1 LTRPGDRARRQGA
14 AGALLLVALASCV
27 VAPPARGE
35 EFAVEAAR
43 GALPDVERGA
53 GAGIATAAT
62 TPEIDEA
69 LVKLR
74 EAEWIDRLTG
84 VYALQRMGA
93 DAAPAAPALV
103 AGLAD
108 DNGLVRTESAEALY
122 RIGAPSV
129 DLLVAQV
136 ASPRPEVRLL
146 AVETLGRI
154 GLPAAAAVPALRAAT
169 TDDDADVRDAATFA
183 VSVVQ
188 PADVKQWLLK
198 IAYEIGDEPYGIP
211 VVVAAFT
218 AISLIGG
225 ARSMLRSFRRRRAA
239 SVVTTG
245 SDVASTPPD
254 LEDDADDE
262 DADEAA
268 DADFSPQDAPVTASP
283 SSARAGSS
291 GARADV
297 VAPQGLA
304 FAGAGLVAMSVGILV
319 AVLATFT
326 ERGVE
331 ERHGVYHFAGL
342 FFLFGYLF
350 TKLGLKG
357 AWVARQA
364 RRRREA
370 NTERWL
376 RDRAWSRDGTG
387 PIRSER
393 VLPNLLALLLWVAFL
408 LPFHTVWRL
417 PLAYWGVWIVLAI
430 FDLIGVAILVAVL
443 RRIWRRL
450 RAGRAF
456 LRWQGVP
463 VRPGGTFSA
472 RFETAKR
479 LGGGPPLEAKLRCLR
494 DRSENPVI
502 GDEPAA
508 DAEEVYVAE
517 KTFPLHDR
525 PEGGSWAQLSFAVP
539 ADARGTDAYSGRP
552 VRWVVTVGLPTA
564 GPDFRTTFP
573 VPIYR

>member
-1 LTRPGDRARRQGA
+1 MS
-14 AGALLLVALASCV
+14 LASCV
-27 VAPPARGE
+27 GARPARGQE
-35 EFAVEAAR
+35 VAVEAER
-43 GALPDVERGA
+43 GALPDVERSAAEGVGA
-53 GAGIATAAT
+53 TGAT

-74 EAEWIDRLTG
+74 EPEWIDRLTG
-84 VYALQRMGA
+84 VYALQRMGS
-93 DAAPAAPALV
+93 DAAPAAPAL
-103 AGLAD
+103 AAALAD
-108 DNGLVRTESAEALY
+108 ENGLVRMESAEALH

-136 ASPRPEVRLL
+136 ASPRPEVRLV

-154 GLPAAAAVPALRAAT
+154 GLPAVAAVPVLRAAT
-169 TDDDADVRDAATFA
+169 TDDDADVRDAATFTL
-183 VSVVQ
+183 SVVQ
-188 PADVKQWLLK
+188 PAGLEQWLFK
-198 IAYEIGDEPYGIP
+198 VAYEIGDEPYGIP
-211 VVVAAFT
+211 AVAAVFA
-218 AISLIGG
+218 AISLLGG
-225 ARSMLRSFRRRRAA
+225 ARAALRSLRRRRKASITTTSTDLAA
-239 SVVTTG
+239 APQDAAD
-245 SDVASTPPD
+245 DV
-254 LEDDADDE
+254 EDE
-262 DADEAA
+262 DADDAT
-268 DADFSPQDAPVTASP
+268 DADLAAQDAPVTALP
-283 SSARAGSS
+283 TSARVRSS
-291 GARADV
+291 GVRADV

-319 AVLATFT
+319 ALLATFA
-326 ERGVE
+326 ERSVE

-357 AWVARQA
+357 AWTARQA
-364 RRRREA
+364 RQRREA

-376 RDRAWSRDGTG
+376 RDRAWRRDGTG
-387 PIRSER
+387 PIKSER

-430 FDLIGVAILVAVL
+430 FDLIGVVILVAVV

-494 DRSENPVI
+494 DRSENPMI

-539 ADARGTDAYSGRP
+539 SDARGTDSYSGRP

>member
-1 LTRPGDRARRQGA
+1 MV
-14 AGALLLVALASCV
+14 ALVLLASCV
-27 VAPPARGE
+27 VALPARGDE
-35 EFAVEAAR
+35 PAVEAERA
-43 GALPDVERGA
+43 ALPDVERAAAARLGA
-53 GAGIATAAT
+53 VGAT
-62 TPEIDEA
+62 TPEIEAA
-69 LVKLR
+69 LVELR
-74 EAEWIDRLTG
+74 EPEWIDRLTG

-103 AGLAD
+103 AALAD
-108 DNGLVRTESAEALY
+108 ENGLVRTESAEALH
-122 RIGAPSV
+122 RIGAPAVS
-129 DLLVAQV
+129 LLVEQV

-154 GLPAAAAVPALRAAT
+154 GLPAVAAVPALRAAAA
-169 TDDDADVRDAATFA
+169 DDDADVRDAATFA
-183 VSVVQ
+183 LSVVQ
-188 PADVKQWLLK
+188 PVGVEQWLFK
-198 IAYEIGDEPYGIP
+198 VAYEVGDEPYGIP
-211 VVVAAFT
+211 AVVAAFT
-218 AISLIGG
+218 AISLLGA
-225 ARSMLRSFRRRRAA
+225 ARSALRSSRRRRGGRVAA
-239 SVVTTG
+239 TS

-254 LEDDADDE
+254 AADDVDDE
-262 DADEAA
+262 DPV
-268 DADFSPQDAPVTASP
+268 ADFSPQDAPVLALP
-283 SSARAGSS
+283 SSSRNRSTAARS
-291 GARADV
+291 DV

-319 AVLATFT
+319 ALLATFT
-326 ERGVE
+326 ERSVE

-357 AWVARQA
+357 AWMARQA

-370 NTERWL
+370 STERWL

-387 PIRSER
+387 PIKSER

-430 FDLIGVAILVAVL
+430 FDLIGVAILFAVV

-456 LRWQGVP
+456 LRWQSVP

-494 DRSENPVI
+494 DRAENPVI

-539 ADARGTDAYSGRP
+539 ADARGTDSYSGRP